1 MKKGQSLFHTYLA
14 ILEEKGGSE
23 GVIPSEIAAV
33 KYVAESRASD
43 LNEGW
48 TEV

>member
-33 KYVAESRASD
+33 GCVVESCVDELDDAWAEP
-43 LNEGW
+43 
-48 TEV
+48 

>member
-33 KYVAESRASD
+33 RCVAESCVGELDGAWA
-43 LNEGW
+43 EA
-48 TEV
+48 